1 MKNMM
6 KVFNKTKKERKKFN
20 AESREEIAILTKY
33 LVMFNSQMDKW
44 TTLLEVEEWYN
55 NHDIMK
61 VFNKAKKGRKKF
73 NAEVREEIAILTK
86 YLDMLDSQMEK
97 WTTLQEAEEWFNNHD
112 IDSKLKH
119 IKLFR

>member
-33 LVMFNSQMDKW
+33 LVMFDSQMDKW
-44 TTLLEVEEWYN
+44 TTSLEVEEWYN

-61 VFNKAKKGRKKF
+61 VINKAKKR
-73 NAEVREEIAILTK
+73 T
-86 YLDMLDSQMEK
+86 EK
-97 WTTLQEAEEWFNNHD
+97 VQCRSKRRDCD
-112 IDSKLKH
+112 INKVFGH
-119 IKLFR
+119 A

>member
-20 AESREEIAILTKY
+20 AES
-33 LVMFNSQMDKW
+33 
-44 TTLLEVEEWYN
+44 
-55 NHDIMK
+55 
-61 VFNKAKKGRKKF
+61 
-73 NAEVREEIAILTK
+73 REEIAILTK